1 MGENSNKTIIEEST
15 MLEAQQ
21 RLAEIMNNTPH
32 LVNFNDTVFAV
43 TRLKNG
49 TQYLI
54 CEEAVKVVKGENM
67 AFGDVMKQ
75 MAVNLPSIM
84 KVITLALLNDKNR
97 IYVNGDNLQGF
108 SDEYNATYNTLM
120 WEVTNN
126 EGIITI
132 LMEVL
137 QMIDVSFFLTSSEVV
152 KTMRQMMTR
161 TIPQPKS

>member
-1 MGENSNKTIIEEST
+1 

-67 AFGDVMKQ
+67 ACGDVMKQ

>member
-1 MGENSNKTIIEEST
+1 
-15 MLEAQQ
+15 
-21 RLAEIMNNTPH
+21 
-32 LVNFNDTVFAV
+32 
-43 TRLKNG
+43 
-49 TQYLI
+49 
-54 CEEAVKVVKGENM
+54 
-67 AFGDVMKQ
+67 
-75 MAVNLPSIM
+75 M